1 MPGLC
6 PDDLRIIPQCSMPFE
21 KGSRMGLRKLPVTV
35 RDDGDDVFDTAT
47 GTENIDTTVTHRHA
61 GGISR

>member
-1 MPGLC
+1 MHEVGTSSTDSVPGLC

-35 RDDGDDVFDTAT
+35 RVDGDDVFDTAP
-47 GTENIDTTVTHRHA
+47 DP
-61 GGISR
+61 